1 MDMKRHVSRILP
13 TALAAVLV
21 LGACGSADD
30 DAAPEPPAE
39 TPGTAADGDL
49 RAPSPIEV
57 VSGGGGDA
65 GERATASGEQ
75 SAAADDMMIAPY
87 FDIEYVLTDGLTA
100 PTDDTGYVY
109 DASVELSAE
118 QVAQLAAALGVAG
131 EPQRIDDGYTVAWRV
146 GPDDGS
152 APSLWVSDD
161 AQQYWNYSSA
171 WADQESMAREACAV
185 SVDSAGNETAEECEE
200 PEPPTGVLT
209 AEEAEQRARDLLTA
223 IGVDPATVAL
233 ETYADEWFAS
243 VTANATTDARM
254 PLASWGFGFG
264 AEGVL
269 QYANGALA
277 TPAAVGPYPL
287 IDIDAAFA
295 RLQDQAWA
303 GFMARGGLETPA
315 VDIAVGEP
323 APDVAEAGEPAI
335 EPLPADDVLV
345 DPPVDGSIP
354 APETVTVTL
363 VDVQAD
369 LWWAWD
375 VDGTVWLLPAYR
387 FIGDDGGWY
396 TVPAVTDE
404 YLIQVDPPVVEE
416 PIPVEP
422 GDGTG
427 AGTDGSEPGD
437 PGDAVGP
444 AVPAEELAA
453 LVGSPL
459 ADFTATAESGGWTVR
474 VVEQDGESLAV
485 TDDFRTDRI
494 NVAVVTIDGV
504 EQVVRATLDD
514 GTLIAEATIEP
525 TEPAPAT
532 TEPATAPTE
541 SVPPVEPPAEPD
553 LAAIEAEVRAA
564 LDAALPM
571 ALDAFTEQAKALGF
585 ETRVVVED
593 GEPLTVT
600 LDLRSDRVNVEV
612 AGGEVI
618 AIQSVG

>member
-474 VVEQDGESLAV
+474 VVEQEGESLAV